1 MNLPAPNIAAATAWA
16 GKLVRNW
23 LKRILTPLTRWMT
36 VRMVKVLDLNL
47 STRTPLSILAKKF
60 EKPIMLTKVDDFV
73 SLIPKLIAL
82 SAKKVKTA

>member
-1 MNLPAPNIAAATAWA
+1 
-16 GKLVRNW
+16 
-23 LKRILTPLTRWMT
+23 
-36 VRMVKVLDLNL
+36 MVKVLDLNL